1 MNLLRATAT
10 IGSLT
15 LVSRV
20 LGFGRDLLLARYLG
34 AGFASDAFLVAFRL
48 PNLFR
53 ALFAEGAFAAAFV
66 PAFSR
71 ALAAEGAPA
80 ARRLGEEAL
89 AVLAAALLALTA
101 LMLVAAGPIVWLL
114 TGGFEDR
121 DPAKIAITTEF
132 ARLAFPYLALIS
144 LGALFG
150 GVLNA
155 LNRFW
160 VAAAA
165 PILLNLFLLAALI
178 LARGRPEVEIA
189 RLLCVAVTLAGLAQ
203 FLWLA
208 WSASRAGMAFRLRW
222 PRLTPQVRRLLAI
235 FGPAVLGAGATQ
247 VNLLVSTLLAA
258 RFLPQGSVSWL
269 YYADR
274 LNQLPLGLIGIGVGT
289 ALLPTLSRLLG
300 LGDREGANGQHNR
313 AIELALLL
321 AVPAAVA
328 LVVAAE
334 PIIRGLLQ
342 HGAFTASDG
351 TATAR
356 ALAAFALGLPAY
368 ILIKVLVPGFYA
380 RQDTRTPVRIA
391 LVAVAVNLVGN
402 LVLIWPLAHVG
413 QALATALSAWVNA
426 GLLYLTLRRRGW
438 LALDAR
444 ARRASLRILLA
455 AAIMAAVAFAL
466 GQLVLPWV
474 TGGALERAAGL
485 VLLVG
490 GGVAAY
496 GLAALAL
503 GVVPLAAIRARLARR
518 GRAPVT
524 RSP

>member
-1 MNLLRATAT
+1 MNLLKATAT

-71 ALAAEGAPA
+71 ALEAEGPGA

-89 AVLAAALLALTA
+89 AVLAAALLALSA

-121 DPAKIAITTEF
+121 DPAKVATTTEY

-155 LNRFW
+155 LHRFW

-165 PILLNLFLLAALI
+165 PILLNLFLLATLVV
-178 LARGRPEVEIA
+178 LRDRPDVEIA
-189 RLLCVAVTLAGLAQ
+189 RWLCVAVTLAGLAQ

-208 WSASRAGMAFRLRW
+208 WSARRAGMAFRLRW
-222 PRLTPQVRRLLAI
+222 PRLTPDVKRLLAI

-289 ALLPTLSRLLG
+289 ALLPALSRLLG
-300 LGDREGANGQHNR
+300 GGETDKANAQHNR

-342 HGAFTASDG
+342 HGAFTAQDG
-351 TATAR
+351 TATAA

-368 ILIKVLVPGFYA
+368 ILIKVLAPGFYA

-413 QALATALSAWVNA
+413 PALATALSAWVNA
-426 GLLYLTLRRRGW
+426 ALLYLTLRRRGW

-444 ARRASLRILLA
+444 TRRVALRILA
-455 AAIMAAVAFAL
+455 AAAVMAAAAWAL
-466 GQLVLPWV
+466 GRLVLPWV
-474 TGGALERAAGL
+474 TGGALERAGGL
-485 VLLVG
+485 ALLVG

-496 GLAALAL
+496 GAAALAL
-503 GVVPLAAIRARLARR
+503 GVAPIDAIRRRLARR
-518 GRAPVT
+518 GPPPLPA
-524 RSP
+524 SE

>member
-1 MNLLRATAT
+1 MNLLKATAT

-71 ALAAEGAPA
+71 ALEADGTQA

-89 AVLAAALLALTA
+89 AVLAAALLGLTA
-101 LMLVAAGPIVWLL
+101 LMLIAAGPIVWLL

-121 DPAKIAITTEF
+121 DPAKIATTTEF
-132 ARLAFPYLALIS
+132 ARLTFPYLALIS

-155 LNRFW
+155 LHRFW

-165 PILLNLFLLAALI
+165 PILLNLFLLATLI
-178 LARGRPEVEIA
+178 IMRGHPDVEIA
-189 RLLCVAVTLAGLAQ
+189 RWLCVAVTLAGLAQ
-203 FLWLA
+203 FLWLG
-208 WSASRAGMAFRLRW
+208 WSARRAGMGFRLRW
-222 PRLTPQVRRLLAI
+222 PRLTPQVRQLLAI
-235 FGPAVLGAGATQ
+235 FAPAVLGAGATQ

-289 ALLPTLSRLLG
+289 ALLPSLSRLLG
-300 LGDREGANGQHNR
+300 GGEEARANAQHNR
-313 AIELALLL
+313 ALELALLL

-342 HGAFTASDG
+342 HGAFTAADG

-402 LVLIWPLAHVG
+402 LILIWPLAHVG

-426 GLLYLTLRRRGW
+426 ALLFLTLRRRGW
-438 LALDAR
+438 LALEPHTVRVA
-444 ARRASLRILLA
+444 LRILVA
-455 AAIMAAVAFAL
+455 AAVMAATAFAL
-466 GQLVLPWV
+466 GRLVLPWV
-474 TGGALERAAGL
+474 TGGARERVLGL
-485 VLLVG
+485 TLLVG
-490 GGVAAY
+490 SPPMAWPRWRSACCPSPSSAPGLPAA
-496 GLAALAL
+496 
-503 GVVPLAAIRARLARR
+503 
-518 GRAPVT
+518 AP
-524 RSP
+524 PP